1 MADSGGTKD
10 TVLVTGGSGHLG
22 GYCVL
27 QLLQKGYTVR
37 TTVRTT
43 SRIDEAKGKYRHGG
57 ATEEQIA
64 SVEFVVLD
72 LVSDNDEDWTKACT
86 GAKYVL
92 HTAGMIA
99 TGLEKHED
107 ELLIPLK
114 TGTLRVLRAAK
125 AAHVHKVVFTSSV
138 AAIAHGH
145 GMKRGKSEPFTEED
159 WTDLSNQKE
168 KLHVYPRAK
177 TLQEQAAWEYIHSE
191 AGQGLEM
198 TTINPVALYGPSLSK
213 NFASSLK
220 LVPILLGGMPGVP
233 QYGTGMV
240 DARDVAD
247 LHIRA
252 MESSAANGQRYLAI
266 SGRSHEL
273 EAGKDSVCDFVNMIL
288 SGDILRQGLPEE
300 KTGKIPTRTL
310 PNFVMRA
317 AGYFDPVVGVCLPDL
332 GKELAG
338 SFAKARRELGW
349 EPRTIDE
356 ALLSSA
362 KSLVEFG
369 VV

>member
-1 MADSGGTKD
+1 M
-10 TVLVTGGSGHLG
+10 
-22 GYCVL
+22 
-27 QLLQKGYTVR
+27 
-37 TTVRTT
+37 
-43 SRIDEAKGKYRHGG
+43 
-57 ATEEQIA
+57 
-64 SVEFVVLD
+64 
-72 LVSDNDEDWTKACT
+72 
-86 GAKYVL
+86 
-92 HTAGMIA
+92 
-99 TGLEKHED
+99 
-107 ELLIPLK
+107 
-114 TGTLRVLRAAK
+114 
-125 AAHVHKVVFTSSV
+125 
-138 AAIAHGH
+138 
-145 GMKRGKSEPFTEED
+145 
-159 WTDLSNQKE
+159 
-168 KLHVYPRAK
+168 
-177 TLQEQAAWEYIHSE
+177 AAWEYIKSDD
-191 AGQGLEM
+191 GKGLEM
-198 TTINPVALYGPSLSK
+198 TTINPTALYGPSLSK

-252 MESSAANGQRYLAI
+252 MESPAANGQRYLAI
-266 SGRSHEL
+266 SGRSNEVDS
-273 EAGKDSVCDFVNMIL
+273 EDSVCEFVNML
-288 SGDILRQGLPEE
+288 ESGDILRKGLPAE

-338 SFAKARRELGW
+338 SFAKAKKELGW

-362 KSLVEFG
+362 KSLIEFG